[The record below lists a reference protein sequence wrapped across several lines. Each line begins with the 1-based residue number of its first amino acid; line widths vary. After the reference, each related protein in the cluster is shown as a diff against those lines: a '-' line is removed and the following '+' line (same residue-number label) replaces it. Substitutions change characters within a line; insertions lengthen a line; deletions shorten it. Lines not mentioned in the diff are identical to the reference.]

1 MRVDAAERV
10 VVRAMVD
17 EGWKSSRTRRQGKGD
32 VRKMRGGVGKTE
44 EVDGCLERWETLA
57 GNVVAGET
65 FQNRLYPVHRNTPE

>member
-17 EGWKSSRTRRQGKGD
+17 EGWKSSKIRRQGKGD

-44 EVDGCLERWETLA
+44 EVDGRLERGETLA
-57 GNVVAGET
+57 GRVERSSGGNVSKS
-65 FQNRLYPVHRNTPE
+65 LISCSP